1 MNAFSIVGK
10 ITEMPILKETT
21 NGLKTCELPV
31 RVQRNFPNSDGVYE
45 NDDMVIEVWRG
56 LAETVSASCKIGDYV
71 GINGRIHS
79 RKYQKD
85 EKVYLNYGFVA
96 EKIEK
101 SGWGAL
107 TASESGRIGGMIR
120 KRNTQNKKTHPQKKK
135 RIKSLLSFFMSKI
148 NGCRILLLTIR

>member
-1 MNAFSIVGK
+1 MFYIRDVCT
-10 ITEMPILKETT
+10 IHLK
-21 NGLKTCELPV
+21 K
-31 RVQRNFPNSDGVYE
+31 DGDE

-96 EKIEK
+96 EKIDF
-101 SGWGAL
+101 L
-107 TASESGRIGGMIR
+107 R
-120 KRNTQNKKTHPQKKK
+120 
-135 RIKSLLSFFMSKI
+135 
-148 NGCRILLLTIR
+148 